1 MTVVTLP
8 GMAIAELSRS
18 VDGRTAFITGAA
30 SGIGRAAAHVFAAE
44 GVRVALADIQSDAV
58 EDVAASVRDSGGHAD
73 AWALDVADPVAVA
86 DTVRKAAEALGGLDF
101 VSNNAGVVR
110 PTSFD
115 DEDYDRFWY
124 QQLDIMLTAHQRIV
138 RAALP
143 YLRQSS
149 CPRVVNVASTEAM
162 GATRGNGIYAVAKH
176 GVVGLTRALAVDLGR
191 EGITVNAI
199 CPGPIN
205 TALTEPIPAEHK
217 TIFAKRRTALGR
229 YGEPAEVA
237 HVMLSLCL
245 PAASYVTGAVIPVDG
260 GLTARN
266 A

>member
-1 MTVVTLP
+1 MK
-8 GMAIAELSRS
+8 
-18 VDGRTAFITGAA
+18 AFITGAA

-44 GVRVALADIQSDAV
+44 GVSVALADIQADAV
-58 EDVAASVRDSGGHAD
+58 QQVAAEVRANGGQAT
-73 AWALDVADPVAVA
+73 AWPLDVADAAAIA
-86 DTVRKAAEALGGLDF
+86 DTVPRAADTLGGLDF
-101 VSNNAGVVR
+101 VINNAGMVR
-110 PTSFD
+110 PTLLD
-115 DEDYDRFWY
+115 DENYDAAW
-124 QQLDIMLTAHQRIV
+124 QLQLDVMLTAHQRIV

-149 CPRVVNVASTEAM
+149 CPRIVNTASTEAL
-162 GATRGNGIYAVAKH
+162 GATRSNGIYAVAKH

-191 EGITVNAI
+191 EGITVNCI

-205 TALTEPIPAEHK
+205 TGLTEPIPDEHK

-237 HVMLSLCL
+237 HMMLSLCL
-245 PAASYVTGAVIPVDG
+245 PAASYITGAVVVVDG
-260 GLTARN
+260 GMTARN